1 LKILFA
7 TAEALPYYKS
17 GGLAD
22 VSRALPDALAQRGH
36 DVRILH
42 PYYRGVNLPRD
53 LPVEGTLAVRWRHGT
68 SHAELV
74 IDEPGDGRAT
84 ATLLR
89 QPALF
94 EEHAPYS
101 DRPADPLAQGIRFAY
116 FSRAV
121 VAYARA
127 WGAEVVHIN
136 DWHTG
141 LVPLYALLDN
151 LDAPTVFA
159 IHNLAYQGNFAPAIL
174 PEIDVPAAYLRTE
187 NGVEFHGRVSFL
199 KAGIS
204 LADRLVTVSPTYARE
219 IQTPAFGG
227 GLDGLLRFR
236 RRLLHGILNGIDR
249 EVWNPARDPFLPR
262 TYHVRAL
269 GGKDVCRAAVLEATG
284 LEDGGPLLVAISRLV
299 HQKGIDILLH
309 AVPALIEM
317 GARVIVL
324 GDGDAVMERALDEVR
339 RRFPRRL
346 AAIAAFDDPLAHRLY
361 AGGDFFVMP
370 SRYEP
375 CGLGQMIAQR
385 YGAPPIATSTGGLAD
400 TIDDGRT
407 GFLMENADVHSLM
420 EAARRA
426 IGEWRGSAW
435 TTLRRRCMRLDWSW
449 ARSAEAY
456 EHVYQMAMGAIP
468 ALPPS
473 P

>member
-1 LKILFA
+1 LKILYA

-22 VSRALPDALAQRGH
+22 VSRALPDALARRGH

-42 PYYRGVNLPRD
+42 PYYRGLNLPSD
-53 LPVEGTLAVRWRHGT
+53 LPTEGTLPVRWRHGT

-74 IDEPGDGRAT
+74 IDEPGDGRAM
-84 ATLLR
+84 AALLR

-94 EEHAPYS
+94 EEHGPYA
-101 DRPADPLAQGIRFAY
+101 DRPADPLGQGIRFAY

-121 VAYARA
+121 VAYART
-127 WGAEVVHIN
+127 WGADVVHVN

-141 LVPLYALLDN
+141 LVPVYAQLDG
-151 LDAPTVFA
+151 LDAPTVLA
-159 IHNLAYQGNFAPAIL
+159 IHNLAYQGNFAPTIL
-174 PEIDVPAAYLRTE
+174 PEIDVPAAWHRTE
-187 NGVEFHGRVSFL
+187 NGVEFHGNVSFL
-199 KAGIS
+199 KAGIA

-249 EVWNPARDPFLPR
+249 EVWNPARDPFLPH
-262 TYHVRAL
+262 TYHIRAL
-269 GGKDVCRAAVLEATG
+269 GGKQACRTAVLEATG
-284 LEDGGPLLVAISRLV
+284 LDDGGPLLVAISRLV
-299 HQKGIDILLH
+299 YQKGIDILLH
-309 AVPALIEM
+309 AAPALIES
-317 GARVIVL
+317 GARIVVL
-324 GDGDAVMERALDEVR
+324 GDGDDAMARALDDVR

-346 AAIAAFDDPLAHRLY
+346 ATIAAFDDPLAHRLY

-385 YGAPPIATSTGGLAD
+385 YGTPPIATRTGGLAD
-400 TIDDGRT
+400 TIEDGRT
-407 GFLMENADVHSLM
+407 GFLLESADVHSLM

-426 IGEWRGSAW
+426 IAGWRDSAW

-449 ARSAEAY
+449 DRSAAAY
-456 EHVYQMAMGAIP
+456 EQVYRMAIGAIP
-468 ALPPS
+468 ELQTGP
-473 P
+473 